1 MCRAPPGS
9 TRPDT
14 LLPRPALCRVFAAP
28 RVGVEGARRDV
39 LRQRVDRGGERV
51 RWVGLIGPVATEDVE
66 GPTTEQERAGVAVQ
80 LRDEL
85 ADRRV
90 GERRLPAAVGE
101 RVPRIQIGRATCR
114 ERVCKY
120 V

>member
-1 MCRAPPGS
+1 MSGVRMI
-9 TRPDT
+9 
-14 LLPRPALCRVFAAP
+14 AAP
-28 RVGVEGARRDV
+28 RCVVEGARRDV
-39 LRQRVDRGGERV
+39 LRQRVDRGGDRV

-90 GERRLPAAVGE
+90 GERRSEEHTSELQSLMRNSYAVF
-101 RVPRIQIGRATCR
+101 CL
-114 ERVCKY
+114 
-120 V
+120 